1 MCNLDVIL
9 KIPLPL
15 LLQKKTLDDKK
26 ENISKNFQCFMC

>member
-26 ENISKNFQCFMC
+26 RKYL